1 MFTPN
6 SDVIVEIPL
15 EQILADDEW
24 NSRSGKWEVN
34 DGDDESHQFD
44 GLLTSIRE
52 KGQEE
57 PCDVRIHPSK
67 SGYYQLLAG
76 FRRNRALRMIA
87 AADKIEKPVMR
98 CIVRN
103 ADDVQARV
111 RNLSENATRQN
122 ISTPDLA
129 WGIYQLH
136 CAATTNGKP
145 MTIAKIA
152 ATIGM
157 SDSHVSHLLTIMS
170 KCKPSITAK
179 WRKMPK
185 ALSVLSMYGVALLPK
200 ADQDAAFA
208 ALLLPTEVSKD
219 PTTESRK
226 QGSWV
231 DHAKAKAY
239 SIGAVIG
246 QLEAHNLIDT
256 SDLDFSKHIDLIVPI
271 REACTTVQW
280 DMIVAQ
286 AEKGYKQGVRREKI
300 PRIVRGK

>member
-1 MFTPN
+1 MHSPN
-6 SDVIVEIPL
+6 SDTIVEIPL
-15 EQILADDEW
+15 NLIIADDEW

-44 GLLTSIRE
+44 GLVASIRE

-67 SGYYQLLAG
+67 AGYYQLLAG
-76 FRRNRALRMIA
+76 FRRNRALRVIA
-87 AADKIEKPVMR
+87 AADKVENPVMR

-111 RNLSENATRQN
+111 RNLSENANRQN

-136 CAATTNGKP
+136 CTASSNGKP

-170 KCKPSITAK
+170 KCKPAITAK

-185 ALSVLSMYGVALLPK
+185 ALSVLSMYSVALLPK
-200 ADQDAAFA
+200 ADQDAAFT
-208 ALLLPTEVSKD
+208 ALLLPADAKKA

-239 SIGAVIG
+239 SIGAIIG

-256 SDLDFSKHIDLIVPI
+256 SNLDFSRHIDLIVPI
-271 REACTTVQW
+271 RESCTTVQREL
-280 DMIVAQ
+280 IVAQ

-300 PRIVRGK
+300 TRIVGDV